1 MQPRLRGRP
10 ACVAG
15 DALAHAVGLFFL
27 APLTSEHLLGNL
39 KSTEL
44 HLHVSLPDAC
54 GVTCPGARIAANPCL
69 HSSVLR
75 VGAWTAQPFPA
86 RSHVEGETPW
96 HSGTG
101 TRLPHCSR
109 LSHWRSL
116 RSPAAGTA
124 GTTAAAGATTTNTVT
139 ASGAGTAQA
148 APDTAEMS
156 FGVTTMSANAKS
168 ALDEASK
175 VAEQIASAV
184 KKQGVADEDI
194 QTQDV
199 SVYPQTVD
207 QDGKQVITGYQASLS
222 VRVKVRDIAK
232 LGEVISAANAAG
244 ANNISGPAFTVDD
257 PAPARAEAIDEAV
270 ADARKSAEAMAE
282 AAGKSVGEVLSMSS
296 SDVGMV
302 PGAMYSQADMA
313 GAAKDVPIEPGQL
326 DITASVIVVFEL
338 K

>member
-1 MQPRLRGRP
+1 MALRNRY
-10 ACVAG
+10 ATAALLA
-15 DALAHAVGLFFL
+15 ALAL
-27 APLTSEHLLGNL
+27 AL
-39 KSTEL
+39 
-44 HLHVSLPDAC
+44 V
-54 GVTCPGARIAANPCL
+54 
-69 HSSVLR
+69 VLA
-75 VGAWTAQPFPA
+75 G
-86 RSHVEGETPW
+86 
-96 HSGTG
+96 
-101 TRLPHCSR
+101 C
-109 LSHWRSL
+109 
-116 RSPAAGTA
+116 GTA
-124 GTTAAAGATTTNTVT
+124 GTTTAAGATTTNTVT

-244 ANNISGPAFTVDD
+244 ANNISGPTFTIDD

-302 PGAMYSQADMA
+302 SGPMYSEADMA

-326 DITASVIVVFEL
+326 DISASVVVVFEL

>member
-1 MQPRLRGRP
+1 MALRNRY
-10 ACVAG
+10 AAA
-15 DALAHAVGLFFL
+15 ALAARAL
-27 APLTSEHLLGNL
+27 AL
-39 KSTEL
+39 
-44 HLHVSLPDAC
+44 
-54 GVTCPGARIAANPCL
+54 IALA
-69 HSSVLR
+69 
-75 VGAWTAQPFPA
+75 GG
-86 RSHVEGETPW
+86 GE
-96 HSGTG
+96 
-101 TRLPHCSR
+101 
-109 LSHWRSL
+109 
-116 RSPAAGTA
+116 AGTTA
-124 GTTAAAGATTTNTVT
+124 TTAAAGAVANTVT

-148 APDTAEMS
+148 VPDTAEMS
-156 FGVTTMSANAKS
+156 FGVTTTSPNAKS

-175 VAEQIASAV
+175 VAEQIADAV

-232 LGEVISAANAAG
+232 LGEVITAANAAG
-244 ANNISGPAFTVDD
+244 ANSISGPMFTVDD

-296 SDVGMV
+296 SDVGLV
-302 PGAMYSQADMA
+302 AGAMYSQADMA
-313 GAAKDVPIEPGQL
+313 GAAEAVPIEPGQL
-326 DITASVIVVFEL
+326 DITANVIVVFEL